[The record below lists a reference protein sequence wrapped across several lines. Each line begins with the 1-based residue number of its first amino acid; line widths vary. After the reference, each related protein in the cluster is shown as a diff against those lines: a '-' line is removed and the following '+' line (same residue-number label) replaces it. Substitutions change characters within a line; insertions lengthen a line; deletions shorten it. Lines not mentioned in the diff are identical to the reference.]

1 MYNEC
6 VDKIVSAVFFIIIII
21 ITTIGVNT
29 AMNSDCKKKKCYL
42 DTRLEVSDKSG
53 GLTNKQPII
62 FLFYES
68 VCIHLLLSSGQSKM
82 RMTLHSQPT
91 PLC

>member
-29 AMNSDCKKKKCYL
+29 AMNSDCKKKKML
-42 DTRLEVSDKSG
+42 PGHKTRS
-53 GLTNKQPII
+53 IW
-62 FLFYES
+62 
-68 VCIHLLLSSGQSKM
+68 
-82 RMTLHSQPT
+82 
-91 PLC
+91 